1 MKKNKKHKWKYQV
14 DIRKKILV
22 LIVLGVSLF
31 VGLGYALI
39 ETGLGMI
46 GTLEVSKKLFVY
58 WDNVSVVQNSVQ
70 AEAPTITDTS
80 VAFDITLTQ
89 PGDYYEFTLDTNNIG
104 NDKMVSSISN
114 KLSDV
119 EITSNSLPSY
129 ISYSAT
135 YSDGVPIAANH
146 LLEAGTVANPTKQ
159 TYKVKVEFLDTITQQ
174 ELENLPA
181 GGLEYSFNFS
191 VTYTQAD
198 SNAIP
203 KPVWRLPSGKTVDN
217 LSVGDELCLN
227 DQCFN
232 FIRYDGTNNED
243 VVMLAKWNLKVGDIY
258 NNGNKIGEYTSNDI
272 GYGLQSSEAIGT
284 ANGITTSKGL
294 VPFSATNYWNEN
306 VSSYPADVYDATN
319 YSTAPDFSTTC
330 NDTDNCW
337 ETPGYSVAYYVEE
350 YKTKLINDYHATI
363 KEARLLTYD
372 EATDSSIG
380 CSASQST
387 CPTTGARAFITN
399 TSFWLGTSQNYR
411 RMWDIL
417 TRGWLIMNNYESKND
432 LGVRPVIVVAKSNI

>member
-1 MKKNKKHKWKYQV
+1 MTKKHKWKYRINV
-14 DIRKKILV
+14 RNKILV
-22 LIVLGVSLF
+22 LVILGISLF

-39 ETGLGMI
+39 ETGLSMVGI
-46 GTLEVSKKLFVY
+46 LEVNKKLFVY
-58 WDNVSVVQNSVQ
+58 WDNVVVTQNSVQ
-70 AEAPTITDTS
+70 ADTPTITDTS
-80 VAFDITLTQ
+80 VAFDIILTQ

-114 KLSDV
+114 KLDGV
-119 EITSNSLPSY
+119 EMTSNSLPAY

-146 LLEAGTVANPTKQ
+146 LLEAGTAANPTKQ

-174 ELENLPA
+174 ELENLPV

-203 KPVWRLPSGKTVDN
+203 KPVWRILNGKTVDN
-217 LSVGDELCLN
+217 LSIGDELCLN

-232 FIRYDGTNNED
+232 FIRYDGTNDED
-243 VVMLAKWNLKVGDIY
+243 VVMLAKWNLKVGNIY
-258 NNGNKIGEYTSNDI
+258 DNDARQISGRYTNSDT
-272 GYGLQSSEAIGT
+272 GYGLQNSETRGQVQGT
-284 ANGITTSKGL
+284 STWNGL
-294 VPFSATNYWNEN
+294 LPFSATNYWNGN
-306 VSSYPADVYDATN
+306 VSSYPADVYDATLI
-319 YSTAPDFSTTC
+319 TEPDFSTTC

-337 ETPGYSVAYYVEE
+337 KTPGYSIAYYVEQ

-363 KEARLLTYD
+363 KEARLLTYS

-380 CSASQST
+380 CVASQFS
-387 CPTTGARAFITN
+387 CPTTGNSAFITN
-399 TSFWLGTSQNYR
+399 ASFWLETASDSANVWGVFPSGMFYKY
-411 RMWDIL
+411 
-417 TRGWLIMNNYESKND
+417 GNNDGNGF
-432 LGVRPVIVVAKSNI
+432 GVRPVIVVAKSNI